1 MGTHQVYSC
10 GISMEIPTGRTSS
23 MTTAPGSAGD
33 HLVLSE
39 MQHNLR
45 NKNLAPL
52 IRIQMDKFKLGAQ
65 FQLK

>member
-1 MGTHQVYSC
+1 
-10 GISMEIPTGRTSS
+10 

-65 FQLK
+65 FQPK